1 MNTITASDRKLAAML
16 KSLSIEP
23 APGAPLL
30 GKPPHRRWRLPVA
43 IGLSVALGAIGAA
56 AALTVLPDR
65 SRILHQIAGSITP
78 EARPVVA
85 PEARPVVAAPSALL
99 PVPAGREIT
108 GSGLVVAPGSTAVFA
123 RYEGRITAIEVAL
136 GDRVEAGDVLLTLD
150 DPTARFAL
158 AQAHASRK
166 AAELVVAGRR
176 IELSQ
181 ARTSLDRTEV
191 LAAREAVSQKLLDE
205 ARTTF
210 AAAENALAQ
219 AEQGVAQAELAIRIA
234 EEPVAAL
241 TIRAPFA
248 GTITRRSANVGD
260 TVLARADSVREDQS
274 LLTIADTAHL
284 VIDADVAETA
294 IAALSP
300 GLKGEAVLDGYPD
313 APFGV
318 EVLRLAPVVS
328 AEKGTI
334 TLRLALTDPPTGIR
348 PNMAARIRLT
358 LPPPG
363 TEEPG
368 TPNGETIE

>member
-1 MNTITASDRKLAAML
+1 MANRGGMNTITASDRKLAATL

-23 APGAPLL
+23 APSAPFH
-30 GKPPHRRWRLPVA
+30 GKPPHRRWRLAVA
-43 IGLSVALGAIGAA
+43 IGLSAALGAIGAA
-56 AALTVLPDR
+56 AAVTLLPDR
-65 SRILHQIAGSITP
+65 SSALHQIEGSI
-78 EARPVVA
+78 AQA
-85 PEARPVVAAPSALL
+85 PPVVAAPSAS
-99 PVPAGREIT
+99 PPAAGREIT

-123 RYEGRITAIEVAL
+123 RYEGRIVTVEAAP

-158 AQAHASRK
+158 EQAQAEHK

-181 ARTSLDRTEV
+181 ARTALARTEA
-191 LAAREAVSQKLLDE
+191 LAAREAVSRKLLDE
-205 ARTTF
+205 ARTAF
-210 AAAENALAQ
+210 DAAQNALAQ
-219 AEQGVAQAELAIRIA
+219 AEQDVAQAELAIRIA

-294 IAALSP
+294 IAALRP
-300 GLKGEAVLDGYPD
+300 GLEGEAVLDGYPNV
-313 APFGV
+313 PFGV
-318 EVLRLAPVVS
+318 EVLRMAPVVS

-334 TLRLALTDPPTGIR
+334 TLRLALTDPPAGIR

-358 LPPPG
+358 PAPSG
-363 TEEPG
+363 TAEAA
-368 TPNGETIE
+368 TLNGETTK